1 MKQKKAIGINFWGDN
16 LIQEFTNMFDNSEV
30 KVLLPPKNA
39 FKCSIVCKFIE
50 ILDLPPIGTQKSRKN
65 VHLLKSILPSR
76 IFYASPSAK

>member
-1 MKQKKAIGINFWGDN
+1 
-16 LIQEFTNMFDNSEV
+16 MFDNSEV

-76 IFYASPSAK
+76 IFYASPSRNRGG